1 MYDKKVPSAFDY
13 EPAFLTKM
21 LRYREACN
29 EKPLVENETSF
40 TEIRAHHV
48 TFGKLR
54 FLFI

>member
-48 TFGKLR
+48 TFGK
-54 FLFI
+54 